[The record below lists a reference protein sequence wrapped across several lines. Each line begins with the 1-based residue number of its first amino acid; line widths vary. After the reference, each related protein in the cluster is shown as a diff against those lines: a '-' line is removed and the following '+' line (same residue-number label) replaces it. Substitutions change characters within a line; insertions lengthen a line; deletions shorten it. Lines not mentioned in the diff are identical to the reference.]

1 MIRKQILV
9 FILRWLISSCGM
21 WFVINWFGTIDNNVS
36 GGFWLYIVAGLIFSL
51 VNSIVR
57 PLTTLLSLPLII
69 LSMGIFTLLINVAM
83 MALTIWI
90 LPGVRISFWGAFAG
104 TITMAVVNGLINFLV
119 PSRQQE

>member
-1 MIRKQILV
+1 MIKNQLLV
-9 FILRWLISSCGM
+9 FIFRWLVSSCGM
-21 WFVINWFGTIDNNVS
+21 WFVINWFGSIDAGVT
-36 GGFWLYIVAGLIFSL
+36 GDFWLYVVAGLVFSL

-90 LPGVRISFWGAFAG
+90 LPGVHIDFWGSFWG
-104 TITMAVVNGLINFLV
+104 TIVMSVINGLVNFLV
-119 PSRQQE
+119 PTRQPK